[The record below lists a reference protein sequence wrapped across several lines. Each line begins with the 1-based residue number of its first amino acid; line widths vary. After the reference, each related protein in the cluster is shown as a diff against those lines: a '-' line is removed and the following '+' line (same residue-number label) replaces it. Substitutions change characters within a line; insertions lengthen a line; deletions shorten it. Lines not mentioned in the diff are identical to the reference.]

1 MKKWLFFAVS
11 VCLLFLLVGVAASQE
26 KREGYI
32 TGKIVSGDGENMSGW
47 RIRFYDA
54 KAGPTPF
61 TTEYGR
67 VPDFIARSEDDG
79 VFKAKLPEGIYHMI
93 ALKKGPG
100 KRLGPAEEGDLIYP
114 SLDSTEPKSYIIKA
128 GATTDIG
135 VISGAVPFKKEWA
148 VQVKTGIE
156 GTVLDAEGKPVE
168 GVLVF
173 AALRPEVEIPLYAS
187 RVTDKDGKYLIGLPE
202 GGQYYV
208 SVWKEKPI
216 TVTVKR
222 GEITKGIDIS
232 VTRSRGR

>member
-1 MKKWLFFAVS
+1 MTKHNR
-11 VCLLFLLVGVAASQE
+11 FL
-26 KREGYI
+26 Y
-32 TGKIVSGDGENMSGW
+32 
-47 RIRFYDA
+47 
-54 KAGPTPF
+54 
-61 TTEYGR
+61 
-67 VPDFIARSEDDG
+67 FIC
-79 VFKAKLPEGIYHMI
+79 MI
-93 ALKKGPG
+93 ATMGGLMFGF
-100 KRLGPAEEGDLIYP
+100 
-114 SLDSTEPKSYIIKA
+114 
-128 GATTDIG
+128 DIAI
-135 VISGAVPFKKEWA
+135 ISGAVPFRKEWA

-187 RVTDKDGKYLIGLPE
+187 RDTDKDGKYVIGLPE